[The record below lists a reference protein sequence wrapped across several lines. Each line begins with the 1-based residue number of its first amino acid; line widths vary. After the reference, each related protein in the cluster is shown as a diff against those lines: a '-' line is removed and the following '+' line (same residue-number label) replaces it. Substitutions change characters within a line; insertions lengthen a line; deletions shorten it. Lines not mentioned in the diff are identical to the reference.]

1 VIKIMLTS
9 ILATLSLASLPLITY
24 AHVVVTPNQANIGQ
38 ELVFNVSVP
47 NEKESAVTRVKLLI
61 PEGATNITPTATY
74 GWTITTTTSSG
85 NNPEIT
91 SIEWDGT
98 IPVGQRQDFSFSAQA
113 PAQASNL
120 DWKAYQTYAD
130 GSVVHWDQTP
140 AGSDDASG
148 DAGPYSV
155 TKVINDLSNISTTS
169 SLDFGAIGSYL
180 IAGISLIVAIVA
192 LVKRK

>member
-1 VIKIMLTS
+1 MILTGM
-9 ILATLSLASLPLITY
+9 LATLSLASLPLITY

-47 NEKESAVTRVKLLI
+47 NEKESAVTSVKLLI
-61 PEGATNITPTATY
+61 PEGATNITPTAKY

-130 GSVVHWDQTP
+130 GGVVHWDQTP

-155 TKVINDLSNISTTS
+155 TKVINDLSNTSTTS